1 MEGCILPN
9 NQLNFPNIQMSY
21 ETENQ
26 LFSNF
31 VPFLSLKAHL
41 AIPRKNQ
48 QNAIEWLTKEF
59 QVAETNLDVLPTQA
73 DYQTLIA
80 VQVYQQLFIQ
90 HKDCIYIRGIDYCTT
105 WQIQQL
111 LLKLKQ
117 ISRHY
122 HKQIIILTH
131 NPTLLNYHE

>member
-1 MEGCILPN
+1 
-9 NQLNFPNIQMSY
+9 MSY

-41 AIPRKNQ
+41 AIRRKNL
-48 QNAIEWLTKEF
+48 QNAIEWLAKEF

-122 HKQIIILTH
+122 HKHIIILTH
-131 NPTLLNYHE
+131 NLTLLHFHE

>member
-1 MEGCILPN
+1 MPN

-21 ETENQ
+21 EKENQ
-26 LFSNF
+26 PFSNF

-41 AIPRKNQ
+41 AIRRKNQ
-48 QNAIEWLTKEF
+48 QNAIEWLAKEF
-59 QVAETNLDVLPTQA
+59 QIAETNLDVLPTQA

-122 HKQIIILTH
+122 HKHIIILTH
-131 NPTLLNYHE
+131 NLTLLHFHE

>member
-1 MEGCILPN
+1 
-9 NQLNFPNIQMSY
+9 MSY

-41 AIPRKNQ
+41 AIRRKNQ
-48 QNAIEWLTKEF
+48 KNAIEWLTKEF

-105 WQIQQL
+105 WQIRQL

-122 HKQIIILTH
+122 HKQIIILTR
-131 NPTLLNYHE
+131 NLTLLNYHE

>member
-1 MEGCILPN
+1 MPN

-41 AIPRKNQ
+41 AIRRKNQ
-48 QNAIEWLTKEF
+48 KNAIEWLTKEF

-105 WQIQQL
+105 WQIRQL

-131 NPTLLNYHE
+131 NLTLLNYHE

>member
-1 MEGCILPN
+1 MPN
-9 NQLNFPNIQMSY
+9 NQLHFPNIQMSY

-41 AIPRKNQ
+41 AIRRKNQ
-48 QNAIEWLTKEF
+48 KNAIEWLTKEF

-90 HKDCIYIRGIDYCTT
+90 QKDCIYIRGIDYCTT
-105 WQIQQL
+105 WQIRQL

-131 NPTLLNYHE
+131 NLTLLNYHE

>member
-1 MEGCILPN
+1 
-9 NQLNFPNIQMSY
+9 MSY

-41 AIPRKNQ
+41 AIRRKNQ
-48 QNAIEWLTKEF
+48 KNAIEWLTKEF

-90 HKDCIYIRGIDYCTT
+90 QKDCIYIRGIDYCTA
-105 WQIQQL
+105 WQIRQL

-131 NPTLLNYHE
+131 NLTLLNYHE

>member
-1 MEGCILPN
+1 MPN

-41 AIPRKNQ
+41 AIRRKNL
-48 QNAIEWLTKEF
+48 QNAIEWLAKEF
-59 QVAETNLDVLPTQA
+59 QVAETNL
-73 DYQTLIA
+73 A

-122 HKQIIILTH
+122 HKHIIILTH
-131 NPTLLNYHE
+131 NLTLLHFHE

>member
-1 MEGCILPN
+1 MPN

-21 ETENQ
+21 EKENQ
-26 LFSNF
+26 PFSNF
-31 VPFLSLKAHL
+31 VPFLSLRAHL
-41 AIPRKNQ
+41 AIRRKNQ
-48 QNAIEWLTKEF
+48 QNAIEWLAKEF
-59 QVAETNLDVLPTQA
+59 QIAETNLDVLPTQA

-80 VQVYQQLFIQ
+80 IQVYQQLFIQ
-90 HKDCIYIRGIDYCTT
+90 HNDCIYIRGIDYCTT

-131 NPTLLNYHE
+131 NLTLLHFHE

>member
-1 MEGCILPN
+1 MSN

-41 AIPRKNQ
+41 AIRRKNQ
-48 QNAIEWLTKEF
+48 KNAIEWLTKEF

-90 HKDCIYIRGIDYCTT
+90 QKDCIYIRGIDYCTT
-105 WQIQQL
+105 WQIRQL

-131 NPTLLNYHE
+131 NLTLLNYHE

>member
-1 MEGCILPN
+1 
-9 NQLNFPNIQMSY
+9 MSY

-41 AIPRKNQ
+41 AIRRKNQ
-48 QNAIEWLTKEF
+48 KNAIEWLTKEF

-131 NPTLLNYHE
+131 NLTLLNYHE

>member
-1 MEGCILPN
+1 MPN

-41 AIPRKNQ
+41 AIRRKNQ
-48 QNAIEWLTKEF
+48 QNAIEWLSKEF

-80 VQVYQQLFIQ
+80 IQVYQQLFIQ

-122 HKQIIILTH
+122 HKHIIILTH
-131 NPTLLNYHE
+131 NLTLLHFHE

>member
-1 MEGCILPN
+1 
-9 NQLNFPNIQMSY
+9 MSY

-41 AIPRKNQ
+41 AIRRKNL
-48 QNAIEWLTKEF
+48 QNAIEWLAKEF

-122 HKQIIILTH
+122 HKHIIILTH
-131 NPTLLNYHE
+131 NLTLLHFHQ

>member
-1 MEGCILPN
+1 MPN

-41 AIPRKNQ
+41 AIRRKNQ
-48 QNAIEWLTKEF
+48 KNAIEWLTKEF

-90 HKDCIYIRGIDYCTT
+90 QKDCIYIRGIDYCTT
-105 WQIQQL
+105 WQIRQL

-131 NPTLLNYHE
+131 NLTLL

>member
-1 MEGCILPN
+1 MPN
-9 NQLNFPNIQMSY
+9 NQPNFPNIQMSY

-41 AIPRKNQ
+41 AIRRKNQ
-48 QNAIEWLTKEF
+48 KNAIEWLTKEF

-90 HKDCIYIRGIDYCTT
+90 QKDCIYIRGIDYCTT
-105 WQIQQL
+105 WQIRQL

-131 NPTLLNYHE
+131 NLTLLNYHE

>member
-1 MEGCILPN
+1 MPN

-41 AIPRKNQ
+41 AIRRKNQ
-48 QNAIEWLTKEF
+48 KNAIEWLTKEF

-90 HKDCIYIRGIDYCTT
+90 HTDCIYIRGIDYCTT

-122 HKQIIILTH
+122 HKQIHKYILPVSLH
-131 NPTLLNYHE
+131 HHSH